1 MAATVNLNFDNFVRR
16 SPKHLPKYQ
25 IRDRIIREILQI
37 LKQNQE
43 KSLKNFDNFV
53 RRSPKHLPNYQIR
66 DRIIHEILQILK
78 QNQQKSLKNFMVQND
93 PLHSKDSQNYPYWKS
108 VLPIDLDIPV
118 ICSYMS
124 RTSGHRNSY
133 LRLPDFLSKKPL
145 SEGQKF
151 ISLCDTCHKVSIQTG
166 VTQPRINP

>member
-1 MAATVNLNFDNFVRR
+1 MAGTVSRNAPGLSERFTKKLSKPKGNMAATVNLNFDNFVRR
-16 SPKHLPKYQ
+16 SPKHLPK
-25 IRDRIIREILQI
+25 
-37 LKQNQE
+37 
-43 KSLKNFDNFV
+43 
-53 RRSPKHLPNYQIR
+53 YQIR